1 METSRLIKEKRKRC
15 SKALEHE
22 ARTLIEKHSHFVG
35 RGCLFE
41 FQLSE
46 GVLIVRGNV
55 PTFYLKQVLQT
66 ALKNL
71 DGVRLIDN
79 QVVVGWTDGLIAPTR
94 NFDQS
99 DSELAG

>member
-1 METSRLIKEKRKRC
+1 METAQRKKEKRKSC
-15 SKALEHE
+15 SKALEQE
-22 ARTLIEKHSHFVG
+22 ARTLVEKHSHFVG

-46 GVLIVRGNV
+46 DVLIVRGNV

-79 QVVVGWTDGLIAPTR
+79 QVVVGWTDGLIAPPR
-94 NFDQS
+94 NLDES
-99 DSELAG
+99 G